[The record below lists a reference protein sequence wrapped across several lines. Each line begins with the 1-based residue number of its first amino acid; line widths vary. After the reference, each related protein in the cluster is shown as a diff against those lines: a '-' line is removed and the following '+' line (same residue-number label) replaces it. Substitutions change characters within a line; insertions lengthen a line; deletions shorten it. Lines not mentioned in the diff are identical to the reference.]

1 MVRSF
6 KFIIPLTDPPFWK
19 KKVHGL
25 KNWSPP
31 GIEPGSL
38 AWNAIALTARPR
50 RRHSDLGRPKF
61 KYPTGQ
67 PFNPFVLL
75 PFLRREL
82 RTITSRVPQL
92 DLQMRFKY
100 QYIN

>member
-6 KFIIPLTDPPFWK
+6 KFIIPLTDPPFW

-38 AWNAIALTARPR
+38 AWNAIALPLGHGDLIKVLADP
-50 RRHSDLGRPKF
+50 HSTTQWINF
-61 KYPTGQ
+61 PT
-67 PFNPFVLL
+67 LL
-75 PFLRREL
+75 CVFHFWDREL
-82 RTITSRVPQL
+82 
-92 DLQMRFKY
+92 
-100 QYIN
+100 